1 MGLFDKAKELAGSAA
16 NIASDAAVQKAEE
29 MRQASIEK
37 RQERAA
43 MKQAAKDEAR
53 AFGKRIMTVD
63 GEEKGS
69 SITLYEGGIEFS
81 SKDEELQPG
90 KRLFAEIS
98 SVAIEDAEELQQ
110 RVTVT
115 RLLLVGVFAFALKKK
130 KGGTKFITVEGDDY
144 LWPIE
149 IGRKNVKDA
158 QKFVMK
164 ARALMKSAK

>member
-1 MGLFDKAKELAGSAA
+1 MGLFDRAKELAGSAA

-29 MRQASIEK
+29 MRQASIE
-37 RQERAA
+37 RREERAA

-63 GEEKGS
+63 GEEKGIGDYALSARAVS
-69 SITLYEGGIEFS
+69 SLRAS
-81 SKDEELQPG
+81 DEDLQPG
-90 KRLFAEIS
+90 KHLFADIN

-130 KGGTKFITVEGDDY
+130 EGRN
-144 LWPIE
+144 E
-149 IGRKNVKDA
+149 VHHGRG
-158 QKFVMK
+158 
-164 ARALMKSAK
+164 R

>member
-81 SKDEELQPG
+81 SKDEELKPG
-90 KRLFAEIS
+90 KRLFAEIN

-115 RLLLVGVFAFALKKK
+115 RLLLVERLPHLRIRHRPGDEEVHRER
-130 KGGTKFITVEGDDY
+130 GGG
-144 LWPIE
+144 
-149 IGRKNVKDA
+149 G
-158 QKFVMK
+158 
-164 ARALMKSAK
+164 ARARGLLPQNIWREHELDSGAHG